1 MAVGGTE
8 FGRMLAGFRLGRGVS
23 QDELARRSGMS
34 VRAIRDLERGQV
46 EHPRRTTVALLADA
60 LRLNDTD
67 REAFGNAGAGLPERA
82 DEHAGAPRTKGAVPS
97 QLPPDIA
104 DFTGREL
111 ALEWLH
117 ARMRAREHRS
127 TALVITAAVGKAGVG
142 KTTLAVHAAHQ
153 MRTLFPDGQLY
164 VNLRGV
170 EARRPW
176 TRPMCSA
183 VSCAPSAW
191 RGNPFPMML
200 MSASTCTAR

>member
-1 MAVGGTE
+1 
-8 FGRMLAGFRLGRGVS
+8 
-23 QDELARRSGMS
+23 
-34 VRAIRDLERGQV
+34 
-46 EHPRRTTVALLADA
+46 
-60 LRLNDTD
+60 
-67 REAFGNAGAGLPERA
+67 
-82 DEHAGAPRTKGAVPS
+82 
-97 QLPPDIA
+97 
-104 DFTGREL
+104 EL

-117 ARMRAREHRS
+117 ARMRAREHGS

-176 TRPMCSA
+176 TRSMCSA

-200 MSASTCTAR
+200 MSGWTCTAR